1 MPAHTITAVSPNV
14 REWTSQKGGPMKSYR
29 VHLKAQDGTVTEN
42 VEWARKAD
50 SPAPTVDQQIDCTID
65 PRPGNDY
72 GPKLALEQ
80 KGGFGGGGGG
90 WKPKPPEE
98 RRSIAMQHAQKCAVT
113 LLELAAQHGEY
124 KPAKAGDAVEQLKA
138 ISWVL
143 FRQVIEAETKDRPD
157 A

>member
-1 MPAHTITAVSPNV
+1 MPAHTIIAVSPNV

-80 KGGFGGGGGG
+80 KGGFAGGGRARS
-90 WKPKPPEE
+90 PEE
-98 RRSIAMQHAQKCAVT
+98 TRQIVRQHSQHMA
-113 LLELAAQHGEY
+113 LLYVQ
-124 KPAKAGDAVEQLKA
+124 AKAAVGALPADFKPSDLTKIVDWFDA
-138 ISWVL
+138 
-143 FRQVIEAETKDRPD
+143 D
-157 A
+157 ALEKRT